1 MMLKTMTNERL
12 EQLLTTALKYI
23 DPTVLGLTAEEALYL
38 GVPGTYVVPVT
49 TAHWVDRGGGYECS
63 RCGNWVKD
71 RTKTCSTCGA
81 WMGW

>member
-1 MMLKTMTNERL
+1 MTNERL

-38 GVPGTYVVPVT
+38 GVPGTYAVPIT
-49 TAHWVDRGGGYECS
+49 TAHWVDLGGGYECS
-63 RCGNWVKD
+63 RCGKWVKD
-71 RTKTCSTCGA
+71 RTMTCSNCGA